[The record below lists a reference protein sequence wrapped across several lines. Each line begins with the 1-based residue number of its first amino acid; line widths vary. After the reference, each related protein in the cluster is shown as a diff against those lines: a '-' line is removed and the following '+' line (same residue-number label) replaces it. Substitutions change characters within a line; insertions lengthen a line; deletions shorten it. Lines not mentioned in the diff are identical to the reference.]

1 MNIQG
6 AYNVDIVMVLDKTG
20 SMTDIMETVKNNA
33 LTLRRKI
40 ELELED
46 GARGGIATL
55 RVRVVAFG
63 CIGEDRSNS
72 FRVSDFFELPD
83 DEKAFEAF
91 VAGIAAEGGGEESGL
106 NALAV
111 ALQSDWL
118 DLGRKTRHIV
128 LMFTDEDS
136 HPLEK
141 HYGSPYCPANA
152 PRNMA
157 ELSDLWYGQKI
168 SQRGKRLV
176 IVGPTNS
183 VYDRQIVR
191 NWDRTQFVAIERD
204 EQSLDID
211 GIVRLIGATISS
223 Q

>member
-6 AYNVDIVMVLDKTG
+6 AYNVDMVMVIDKTG
-20 SMTDIMETVKNNA
+20 SMTDIIETVKRNA

-46 GARGGIATL
+46 TARGGIAAL

-63 CIGEDRSNS
+63 CIGEDRNNS
-72 FRVSDFFELPD
+72 FRIYDFFELPEED
-83 DEKAFEAF
+83 TKFESF
-91 VAGIAAEGGGEESGL
+91 VAGINAEGGGEESGL

-128 LMFTDEDS
+128 MMFTDEDS
-136 HPLEK
+136 HALEK
-141 HYGSPYCPANA
+141 HCHSPHCPANA

-157 ELSDLWYGQKI
+157 ELSALWYGQKI

-183 VYDRQIVR
+183 VYDKTIVKS
-191 NWDRTQFVAIERD
+191 WDRTQFIPIGRG
-204 EQSLDID
+204 EQSLDIE